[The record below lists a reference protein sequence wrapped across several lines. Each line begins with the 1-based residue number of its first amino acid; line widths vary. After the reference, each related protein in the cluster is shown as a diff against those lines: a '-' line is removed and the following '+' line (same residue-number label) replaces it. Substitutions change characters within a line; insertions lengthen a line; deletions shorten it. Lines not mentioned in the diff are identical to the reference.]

1 MIASSDPEFGS
12 ELRETADRRE
22 DAVRELLPQLDAGA
36 SITEGLERLGIRWIV
51 ALTDLDERRLD
62 ALERQPGLTPRLNAP
77 DIRVWEVDG
86 WRGEAIADD
95 GTPVAVDDP
104 VAPMATVD
112 SSEPTTW
119 HRAGGPGWLRGLSP
133 ASVTD
138 EGLLRVPG
146 GSGPLW
152 FWPAMLVLLA
162 DLAVVIAAVVTARSL
177 VGGTAVRDLLRRRR

>member
-1 MIASSDPEFGS
+1 
-12 ELRETADRRE
+12 
-22 DAVRELLPQLDAGA
+22 
-36 SITEGLERLGIRWIV
+36 
-51 ALTDLDERRLD
+51 
-62 ALERQPGLTPRLNAP
+62 P

-104 VAPMATVD
+104 VAPMATID

-177 VGGTAVRDLLRRRR
+177 VGGSAVRDLLRRRR